1 MNKNTYINMR
11 INDEI
16 KKESESILNEL
27 GLSLSNAIDLYLAQ
41 IIKERGIPFEV
52 RLAKRA
58 EEEKKLKLAKI
69 INSLGGVENINK
81 YQKIINL
88 YAKGDISYDVALY
101 AIKRE
106 LANDWTLRLWRDK
119 CINK

>member
-1 MNKNTYINMR
+1 MKKNTYINMR

-16 KKESESILNEL
+16 KRESESILSEL

-58 EEEKKLKLAKI
+58 EEEKKLNLVKT
-69 INSLGGVENINK
+69 INSLGGVESANK
-81 YQKIINL
+81 YRKIISL
-88 YAKGDISYDVALY
+88 YSKGDISYDVALY

-106 LANDWTLRLWRDK
+106 LANG
-119 CINK
+119 

>member
-106 LANDWTLRLWRDK
+106 LAND
-119 CINK
+119 